1 VRCRITN
8 AEALTARIPIGVI
21 TPRVRR
27 TISRTRLDLGIS
39 LEKDKGAGEPAP

>member
-1 VRCRITN
+1 MTK
-8 AEALTARIPIGVI
+8 AEAFTARIPIGVI
-21 TPRVRR
+21 TPSDKR